1 MSGDRTERAS
11 PRKRQQAA
19 EKGDRVHSRELVS
32 AAAMLCGVL
41 ALGALAEK
49 WTGQW
54 SLVYQSFLAMGKPHV
69 WESGGEVKMVIA
81 IRQVSMVM
89 LMPLALMFAA
99 VAAAALFASVG
110 QSRGVTF
117 NAEALQ
123 WKWQRINP
131 VENLKNLGS
140 LRGLARLVKSL
151 VPAAILSVFAIRR
164 IIAQAA
170 VPPLGAEQMP
180 GMLRAAY
187 AILLDTAWILFA
199 WSAVDYLVEWRSW
212 ESRQRM
218 SKQELREEQ
227 KQTEGSPQIR
237 GKIKSL
243 RRQMRRR
250 LLKADISRA
259 SVVITNPAHYA
270 VALSFS
276 FETME
281 PPRMIAKGRD
291 LLAAQIKEEA
301 RWAGIPIVE
310 NPPLARSLYRHLEPG
325 QSIPYDLYAA
335 VAAILAYLY
344 RQQVEERLRRERGRG
359 STARTDRPAVAP
371 GGMPWAPHSGEPK
384 SAAGKDAAQRSGL
397 RESQEHT

>member
-69 WESGGEVKMVIA
+69 WEGGGEVKMVIA
-81 IRQVSMVM
+81 IRQMSMVM

-123 WKWQRINP
+123 WKWQRINA
-131 VENLKNLGS
+131 VENLKNLAS

-164 IIAQAA
+164 IIEQAA

-359 STARTDRPAVAP
+359 SAARTDRPAVAP
-371 GGMPWAPHSGEPK
+371 GGMPWAPDSGEPK

>member
-1 MSGDRTERAS
+1 
-11 PRKRQQAA
+11 
-19 EKGDRVHSRELVS
+19 
-32 AAAMLCGVL
+32 L
-41 ALGALAEK
+41 AFHA
-49 WTGQW
+49 Q
-54 SLVYQSFLAMGKPHV
+54 
-69 WESGGEVKMVIA
+69 
-81 IRQVSMVM
+81 
-89 LMPLALMFAA
+89 
-99 VAAAALFASVG
+99 
-110 QSRGVTF
+110 
-117 NAEALQ
+117 ALQ

-131 VENLKNLGS
+131 VQNLQNLFS
-140 LRGLARLVKSL
+140 LRGLARLLKSL
-151 VPAAILSVFAIRR
+151 LPAAILAILAIRK
-164 IIAQAA
+164 IVSQSTI
-170 VPPLGAEQMP
+170 PPLSVEQLP
-180 GMLRAAY
+180 GMFSAAY
-187 AILLDTAWILFA
+187 DILLDTAWILFA

-250 LLKADISRA
+250 LLKADIRRA
-259 SVVITNPAHYA
+259 SVVITNPTHYA

-281 PPRMIAKGRD
+281 PPRLLAKGRD

-301 RWAGIPIVE
+301 RWAGVPIVE

-344 RQQVEERLRRERGRG
+344 RQQVEERLRQERRKQEKQKQEDPNPDRA
-359 STARTDRPAVAP
+359 SAVQTD
-371 GGMPWAPHSGEPK
+371 
-384 SAAGKDAAQRSGL
+384 AAGLENPARPIRPVGRLSPPSGQ
-397 RESQEHT
+397 ESI